1 LCIPEKKRIFANQ
14 QTKHYMKRTAFFALL
29 MSLAVLTS
37 AQNKYDAYYQNL
49 PIEIEH
55 VTPVVFPDTSVNL
68 KIYLKKHQINPMTGM
83 LCTEAIQEAID
94 DLAKAGGG
102 HLIIPRG
109 TWKTGPIVLRSNID
123 LHLNKGAVLLFSEDK
138 TLYIQPDKKGKV
150 PTKANPCISGKKLT
164 NVGITGEGTIDG
176 QGFYWRPIKYKKLM
190 KGSEEDKAVWA
201 YAKSLGGKCVPNG
214 KDTLWYPWNLNKD
227 LNIPNIGTD
236 AQNQETYRY
245 HLVSI
250 TDSKNVL
257 VEGVTLR
264 NSPKFHLVPAR
275 IQNLIIDNV
284 TVDCPWWAQN
294 GDAMDIG
301 NTQVCLVVNCK
312 VSAGDDG
319 ICMKGGVGQS
329 GLERGPNRDFLIR
342 NDTVFRA
349 HGGFVIG
356 SEFSG
361 GMKKM
366 VIKDCFFDGTD
377 IGLRFKSAPG
387 RGGECEDIYCEDIV
401 MRNIREDVIFFESG
415 YADRAVGR
423 SATAGDKKDAFF
435 PDWGNMTFRNI
446 TAANVRNFVN
456 ATGLK
461 GFPVHDLVFENIH
474 VYGVTKEPLRL
485 KFCEN
490 FRFTGCTYSGGIGN
504 TVDDNTCKNILYNGK
519 NLAED

>member
-1 LCIPEKKRIFANQ
+1 MKK
-14 QTKHYMKRTAFFALL
+14 TLL
-29 MSLAVLTS
+29 FSVLLACSVMVG
-37 AQNKYDAYYQNL
+37 AQSKYDAYYQNL
-49 PIEIEH
+49 PIEIKH
-55 VTPVVFPDTSVNL
+55 VTPVQFPDTSVNL
-68 KIYLKKHQINPMTGM
+68 KVYFKQYQINPAAGT
-83 LCTEAIQEAID
+83 LCTEAIQAAID
-94 DLAKAGGG
+94 ELAAAGGG
-102 HLIIPRG
+102 HIIVPRG
-109 TWKTGPIVLRSNID
+109 TWKTGPIVLKSNID
-123 LHLNKGAVLLFSEDK
+123 LHLNKGATLLFTEDK
-138 TLYIQPDKKGKV
+138 TQYILPDKKGNI
-150 PTKANPCISGKKLT
+150 PTKANPCISAKKCE
-164 NVGITGEGTIDG
+164 NVGITGEGVIDG
-176 QGFYWRPIKYKKLM
+176 QGFYWRPIKWKKLQ

-214 KDTLWYPWNLNKD
+214 KDTLWYPFNLKPE
-227 LNIPNIGTD
+227 LGIPNIAKTPEE
-236 AQNQETYRY
+236 QENYRY
-245 HLVSI
+245 HLVNI

-257 VEGVTLR
+257 IEGVTLR

-275 IQNLIIDNV
+275 IQNLIIDNI

-301 NTQVCLVVNCK
+301 NTQVCLVVNCR

-329 GLERGPNRDFLIR
+329 GLDRGPNSDFLIC

-366 VIKDCFFDGTD
+366 IVKNCFFDGTD

-387 RGGECEDIYCEDIV
+387 RGGQCEDIYCEDIV
-401 MRNIREDVIFFESG
+401 MRNIREDAIFFESG
-415 YADRAVGR
+415 YADKAVGR
-423 SATAGDKKDAFF
+423 SATASDNKEAFF
-435 PDWGNMTFRNI
+435 PDWANFTFRNI

-461 GFPVHDLVFENIH
+461 GFPVHDLTFENVR
-474 VYGVTKEPLRL
+474 VYGVNKEPLKL

-490 FRFTGCTYSGGIGN
+490 WRFMNCSYSGGSSN
-504 TVDDNTCKNILYNGK
+504 TINNCKSILYNGQD
-519 NLAED
+519 LAE

>member
-1 LCIPEKKRIFANQ
+1 MKNMKRIA
-14 QTKHYMKRTAFFALL
+14 
-29 MSLAVLTS
+29 LAVCLAAIVGLS
-37 AQNKYDAYYQNL
+37 HAQNPYAGYYQNL
-49 PIEIEH
+49 PIEIEQ

-68 KIYLKKHQINPMTGM
+68 KEYFKKYQINPQAGT
-83 LCTEAIQEAID
+83 LCTEAIQAAID
-94 DLAKAGGG
+94 ELAAAGGG
-102 HLIIPRG
+102 HIIVPRG
-109 TWKTGPIVLRSNID
+109 TWKTGPIVLKSNID
-123 LHLNKGAVLLFSEDK
+123 LHLNKGATLLFTEDK
-138 TLYIQPDKKGKV
+138 TQYILPDKKGKV
-150 PTKANPCISGKKLT
+150 PTKARPCISAAKVE
-164 NVGITGEGTIDG
+164 NIGITGQGVIDG

-214 KDTLWYPWNLNKD
+214 KDTLWYPFNLNKE
-227 LNIPNIGTD
+227 LGIPNIAPT
-236 AQNQETYRY
+236 AEEQENYRY
-245 HLVSI
+245 HLVNI

-312 VSAGDDG
+312 ISAGDDG

-329 GLERGPNRDFLIR
+329 GLERGPNRDFLIC

-366 VIKDCFFDGTD
+366 IVKNCFFDGTD

-387 RGGECEDIYCEDIV
+387 RGGVCEDIYCEDIV
-401 MRNIREDVIFFESG
+401 MRNIREDAIFFESG
-415 YADRAVGR
+415 YADKAVGR
-423 SATAGDKKDAFF
+423 SATASDNKEAFF
-435 PDWGNMTFRNI
+435 PDWSNFTFRNI
-446 TAANVRNFVN
+446 TVANARNFVN

-461 GFPVHDLVFENIH
+461 GFPVHDLIFDNVH
-474 VYGVTKEPLRL
+474 VYGVIKEPLLL
-485 KFCEN
+485 KYCDN
-490 FRFTGCTYSGGIGN
+490 FRFTNCTYSGGTSN
-504 TVDDNTCKNILYNGK
+504 TISNCKKIVYNGK
-519 NLAED
+519 DLAEE

>member
-1 LCIPEKKRIFANQ
+1 
-14 QTKHYMKRTAFFALL
+14 MTAKAE
-29 MSLAVLTS
+29 S
-37 AQNKYDAYYQNL
+37 QYDAYYRNL
-49 PIEIEH
+49 PIAIEH
-55 VTPVVFPDTSVNL
+55 VTPVTFPDTSVNL
-68 KIYLKKHQINPMTGM
+68 KAYFKKYQINPQAGT
-83 LCTEAIQEAID
+83 LCTEAIQAAID
-94 DLAKAGGG
+94 ELAQAGGG
-102 HLIIPRG
+102 HIIVPRG
-109 TWKTGPIVLRSNID
+109 TWKTGPIVLKSNID
-123 LHLNKGAVLLFSEDK
+123 LHLNKGAVLLFTEDK
-138 TLYIQPDKKGKV
+138 TQYILPDKKGNV
-150 PTKANPCISGKKLT
+150 PSKARPCISASKAE
-164 NVGITGEGTIDG
+164 NVGITGQGVIDG
-176 QGFYWRPIKYKKLM
+176 QGFYWRPLKYKKLM

-214 KDTLWYPWNLNKD
+214 KDTLWYPYNLKAE
-227 LNIPNIGTD
+227 LGVTNIGSSPEE
-236 AQNQETYRY
+236 QENYRY
-245 HLVSI
+245 HLVNI

-275 IQNLIIDNV
+275 IQNLIIDNI

-329 GLERGPNRDFLIR
+329 GLERGPNSDLLIC

-366 VIKDCFFDGTD
+366 VVKNCFFDGTD

-387 RGGECEDIYCEDIV
+387 RGGICEDIYCEDIV
-401 MRNIREDVIFFESG
+401 MRNIREDAIFFESG
-415 YADRAVGR
+415 YADKAVGR
-423 SATAGDKKDAFF
+423 SATAGDNKEAFF
-435 PDWGNMTFRNI
+435 PDWAHFTFRNI

-461 GFPVHDLVFENIH
+461 NMPVHDLVFENIH
-474 VYGVTKEPLRL
+474 VYGVLKEPLKL
-485 KFCEN
+485 KYCKSFLFKNCSYTGGTSNDINNCE
-490 FRFTGCTYSGGIGN
+490 TI
-504 TVDDNTCKNILYNGK
+504 IYNGK
-519 NLAED
+519 DLTE